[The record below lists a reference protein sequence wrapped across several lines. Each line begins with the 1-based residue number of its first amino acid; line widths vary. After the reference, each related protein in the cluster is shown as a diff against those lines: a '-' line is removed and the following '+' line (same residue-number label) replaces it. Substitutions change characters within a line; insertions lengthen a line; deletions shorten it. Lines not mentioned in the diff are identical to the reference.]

1 MTCAGA
7 DCCRPYRRHWK
18 RLARLHSVTDG
29 GCRVRGVAYL
39 HDRIYVIYSGCRT
52 IGVYDG
58 RQPFEPLDSICLP
71 EARSFARY
79 KFVTKT
85 LVTLSRLGGRP
96 LRTLMVWKGCVRS
109 LVGRERAVAGPVR
122 S

>member
-1 MTCAGA
+1 MTTDTLIAKYRQDWYFNVMTCAGA

-18 RLARLHSVTDG
+18 SLARLHSVTDG

-39 HDRIYVIYSGCRT
+39 HDRIYVIYSGCRM

-58 RQPFEPLDSICLP
+58 RQPFEPLDSICVP

-79 KFVTKT
+79 KFVTY
-85 LVTLSRLGGRP
+85 LQV
-96 LRTLMVWKGCVRS
+96 
-109 LVGRERAVAGPVR
+109 
-122 S
+122 